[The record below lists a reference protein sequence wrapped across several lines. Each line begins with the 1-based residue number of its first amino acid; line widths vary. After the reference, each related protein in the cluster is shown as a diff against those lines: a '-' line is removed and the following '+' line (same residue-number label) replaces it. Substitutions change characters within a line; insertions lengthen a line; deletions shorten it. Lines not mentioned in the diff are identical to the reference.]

1 MNIFIIASV
10 IFVGH
15 ARILFPFEQ
24 EILSR
29 EGLSAISFSFDDQD
43 SERTSTE
50 TVAVE
55 METTEKPALTA
66 SCPEDAPWC
75 DAPVEYPD
83 NIILKA
89 VNKQKKIVQGM
100 FENKSAAGRN
110 APATESLAER
120 LGEFTVEEEEGSS
133 SVEDLENICDV
144 KTSYITPRAAKNKDG
159 KFRFIVNHPDGD
171 EEYTQLVRVSVCSA
185 AGGQCGAGLGLGLE
199 RTMCRQE
206 YSDHKL
212 VSLSEEGEELVVD
225 TFSFPSC
232 CTCLVNTFSDFL

>member
-1 MNIFIIASV
+1 MGQSALRSRTNHNNHREILNLNQTMNIFIIASV

-75 DAPVEYPD
+75 DAPVEYPTTSFSRQST
-83 NIILKA
+83 NRRRLSR
-89 VNKQKKIVQGM
+89 VCL
-100 FENKSAAGRN
+100 R
-110 APATESLAER
+110 TSL
-120 LGEFTVEEEEGSS
+120 L
-133 SVEDLENICDV
+133 LE
-144 KTSYITPRAAKNKDG
+144 
-159 KFRFIVNHPDGD
+159 
-171 EEYTQLVRVSVCSA
+171 
-185 AGGQCGAGLGLGLE
+185 
-199 RTMCRQE
+199 
-206 YSDHKL
+206 
-212 VSLSEEGEELVVD
+212 
-225 TFSFPSC
+225 
-232 CTCLVNTFSDFL
+232 